1 MVTRS
6 KKPEADAETPKKA
19 SKPKAAAKPK
29 ATAAATKKAEKKAV
43 PKKTASKAA
52 PKKAA
57 PGAAARTKTVEAPA
71 KTVAAGRK
79 VGDMLYNDELL
90 EALAEIILLGG
101 NGGVTESSL
110 PEIKRQL
117 FDYDVYMVSFLTD
130 EEVGEIARKISPA
143 DKALRPSLLAIR
155 DNAKLFVDI
164 ATKYNSVRAFID
176 RMIEAEGKAAGF
188 EKLKITFSDEYP
200 MKEPACCEQFLLLF

>member
-1 MVTRS
+1 
-6 KKPEADAETPKKA
+6 
-19 SKPKAAAKPK
+19 
-29 ATAAATKKAEKKAV
+29 
-43 PKKTASKAA
+43 
-52 PKKAA
+52 
-57 PGAAARTKTVEAPA
+57 VEAPA

-101 NGGVTESSL
+101 NGGVTEASL

-117 FDYDVYMVSFLTD
+117 LDYDVYMVSFLTD
-130 EEVGEIARKISPA
+130 EELGEIARKISPA
-143 DKALRPSLLAIR
+143 NKALLPSLLAIR
-155 DNAKLFVDI
+155 DNARLFVDI
-164 ATKYNSVRAFID
+164 AMKYNSVRAFID